1 MAQSAGGKQA
11 SSRAACIMQSH
22 CKKYIFAHKCIDTSG
37 KVARK
42 HGNGCQKEGSRETQS
57 AVGRDAQPF
66 IFSVKKKQMFLF
78 FFFFSLDISTFL
90 KVGKLRL

>member
-78 FFFFSLDISTFL
+78 FFFFS
-90 KVGKLRL
+90 V